1 MDFSY
6 VWMGLVGWV
15 MLSVPVSFGI
25 GWLIRVGPHPVMHK
39 VAAPIPVAHRV
50 NRAASGSLIPNR

>member
-1 MDFSY
+1 MGTAMDVSY

-25 GWLIRVGPHPVMHK
+25 GWLIRVGAHPVMQK
-39 VAAPIPVAHRV
+39 AAAPIPVPHRIHH
-50 NRAASGSLIPNR
+50 RAA